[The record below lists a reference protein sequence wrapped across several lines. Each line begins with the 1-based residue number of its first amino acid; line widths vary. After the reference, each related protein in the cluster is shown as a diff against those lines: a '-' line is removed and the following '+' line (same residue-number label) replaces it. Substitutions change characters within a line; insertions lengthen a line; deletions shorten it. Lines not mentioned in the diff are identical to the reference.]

1 MSESK
6 EKFFGTYF
14 DRNTVLRISR
24 AADIISWVTLT
35 VYILIWIFT
44 LALFFAQ
51 YFNGLYFAKGS
62 ESFLSTFSLFSPY
75 LQQPLP
81 GILYF
86 FALQGISKGLLILMD
101 MEDNTRRAAR
111 K

>member
-35 VYILIWIFT
+35 VYILNLDIHI
-44 LALFFAQ
+44 
-51 YFNGLYFAKGS
+51 G
-62 ESFLSTFSLFSPY
+62 SFLCAILQWFVFCERERIIPVHIQLVLPLFATAATRYSLLFCLTRY
-75 LQQPLP
+75 FK
-81 GILYF
+81 GIIDF
-86 FALQGISKGLLILMD
+86 DGHG
-101 MEDNTRRAAR
+101 R
-111 K
+111 